1 MYYAQLNENNI
12 CTGISRL
19 SGKVEDKY
27 MIEILNLSS
36 DYIWHKYV
44 FETNTWS
51 EEKYEP
57 ESSAQLS
64 EFEQVKKNNEIL
76 AKTVANLTTENKKKD
91 LFLNQLAQSTANL
104 NIELNKL
111 KGGM

>member
-19 SGKVEDKY
+19 SGKVEDIN
-27 MIEILNLSS
+27 MIEISNLSS
-36 DYIWHKYV
+36 DYIWRKYD

-57 ESSAQLS
+57 ESNAPLS
-64 EFEQVKKNNEIL
+64 EFE
-76 AKTVANLTTENKKKD
+76 
-91 LFLNQLAQSTANL
+91 
-104 NIELNKL
+104 KL
-111 KGGM
+111 KKENEELKQAIAELSVQIATK

>member
-19 SGKVEDKY
+19 SGKVEDIN
-27 MIEILNLSS
+27 MIEISNLSS
-36 DYIWHKYV
+36 DYIWRKYD

-57 ESSAQLS
+57 ESNAPLS
-64 EFEQVKKNNEIL
+64 EFEKLKKENEELKQAIAEL
-76 AKTVANLTTENKKKD
+76 SVQIVANN
-91 LFLNQLAQSTANL
+91 NL
-104 NIELNKL
+104 
-111 KGGM
+111 GGI